1 MHLFS
6 PCQYVHSRCMSASN
20 KAMRYGDP
28 AQIEGGFT
36 AEVLTLFNFT
46 NALVLVSGTI
56 S

>member
-1 MHLFS
+1 
-6 PCQYVHSRCMSASN
+6 MSASN
-20 KAMRYGDP
+20 KAMRYGYP

-46 NALVLVSGTI
+46 NALVLVSNTI